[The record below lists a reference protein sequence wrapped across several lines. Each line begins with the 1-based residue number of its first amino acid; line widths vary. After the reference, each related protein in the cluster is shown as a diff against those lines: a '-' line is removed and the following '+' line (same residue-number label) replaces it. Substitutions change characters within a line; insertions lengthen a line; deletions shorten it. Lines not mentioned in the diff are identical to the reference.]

1 MISVIESARVYVESI
16 IDENQQSGLE
26 YHNSEHT
33 KSVVRVALEIANS
46 EKEFSYRSKE
56 NLELA
61 ALFHDVA
68 YFKGRK
74 NHEENGVEMAHVFL
88 KDYDVDQ
95 EQLQDIERIIL
106 ATKLPHSPTDLVEQ
120 IIQDADMSHLGR
132 SDYLETTFIT
142 LKKEMMGDS
151 DGSDKMNWIEI
162 CISFLETHDYQTKY
176 AIEHFRPIKK
186 QNLIKLYKMKEEE
199 QNIPEIPVE
208 IIDNEVP
215 VKAKKKSKKKNRK
228 SDLPEKGVETMFRVA
243 LRNHLNLSKIADN
256 KANTLISV
264 NAIII
269 SIVLST
275 LFPKMDN
282 NPYLIYPGL
291 TIIIF
296 SIITILISIL
306 STIPKTSH
314 GVLSREEVL
323 NKEGNLIFFGN
334 FHKMPLDDYE
344 WSIGELMKDRDYLYK
359 SLTRDLYFL
368 GKVLNRKY
376 MLLRY
381 SYYIFMIGLIASI
394 VMFSVSVSPMT

>member
-1 MISVIESARVYVESI
+1 
-16 IDENQQSGLE
+16 
-26 YHNSEHT
+26 
-33 KSVVRVALEIANS
+33 
-46 EKEFSYRSKE
+46 
-56 NLELA
+56 
-61 ALFHDVA
+61 
-68 YFKGRK
+68 
-74 NHEENGVEMAHVFL
+74 
-88 KDYDVDQ
+88 
-95 EQLQDIERIIL
+95 
-106 ATKLPHSPTDLVEQ
+106 
-120 IIQDADMSHLGR
+120 
-132 SDYLETTFIT
+132 
-142 LKKEMMGDS
+142 MGDS

-208 IIDNEVP
+208 IIDNELP
-215 VKAKKKSKKKNRK
+215 VKEKKKSKKKNPK

>member
-1 MISVIESARVYVESI
+1 MRSAIENARVYVEEFI
-16 IDENQQSGLE
+16 NKNHDNKFE
-26 YHNSEHT
+26 YHNFKHT
-33 KSVVRVALEIANS
+33 IAVVKAVLEIADS
-46 EKEFSYRSKE
+46 EKDLSSSSKE

-61 ALFHDVA
+61 ALFHDAA

-74 NHEENGVEMAHVFL
+74 SHEENGVEMARTFL
-88 KDYDVDQ
+88 KAYEVSE
-95 EQLQDIERIIL
+95 EQLQEIERIIL
-106 ATKLPHSPTDLVEQ
+106 ATKMPHSATSLVEK
-120 IIQDADMSHLGR
+120 IIQDADMSHLGKA
-132 SDYLETTFIT
+132 DYIETTFVS
-142 LKKEMMGDS
+142 LENEMKEYYEGFNE
-151 DGSDKMNWIEI
+151 MNWIDM
-162 CISFLETHDYQTKY
+162 CISFLEMHEYQTQY
-176 AIEHFRPIKK
+176 AIEHYDPIKE
-186 QNLIKLYKMKEEE
+186 QNLLKLKKMKEEE
-199 QNIPEIPVE
+199 QNIP
-208 IIDNEVP
+208 
-215 VKAKKKSKKKNRK
+215 AKKTINEGPTKVAKRPKKKKPK

-243 LRNHLNLSKIADN
+243 LRNHLNLSRIADN

-314 GVLSREEVL
+314 GALSREEVL

-334 FHKMPLDDYE
+334 FHKMSLDDYE
-344 WSIGELMKDRDYLYK
+344 WSIGELMKDKDYLYK

-381 SYYIFMIGLIASI
+381 SYYIFMIGLITSI
-394 VMFSVSVSPMT
+394 IMFSVSVSPMT

>member
-1 MISVIESARVYVESI
+1 MRKRSSVIEKARVYVEEF
-16 IDENQQSGLE
+16 IDANHDSRFE
-26 YHNSEHT
+26 YHNSAHT
-33 KSVVRVALEIANS
+33 NTVAEVALLIAES
-46 EKEFSYRSKE
+46 EEDITNRSKE
-56 NLELA
+56 NLILA
-61 ALFHDVA
+61 ALFHDAA
-68 YFKGRK
+68 YYKGRK
-74 NHEENGVEMAHVFL
+74 DHEQNGVKMAQEFL
-88 KDYDVDQ
+88 KDFDVS
-95 EQLQDIERIIL
+95 EAQLQEIERLIL
-106 ATKLPHSPTDLVEQ
+106 ATKIPHMASDLLER
-120 IIQDADMSHLGR
+120 IIQDADMSHLG
-132 SDYLETTFIT
+132 SEDYMESTFKT
-142 LKKEMMGDS
+142 LKNEMMNNS
-151 DGSDKMNWIEI
+151 EAPDGMDWLDL
-162 CISFLETHDYQTKY
+162 CIKFLEYHEYQTAY
-176 AIEHFRPIKK
+176 AKEHFGEIKK
-186 QNLIKLYKMKEEE
+186 QNLIKLYKMKEED
-199 QNIPEIPVE
+199 QTVSVE
-208 IIDNEVP
+208 LSETKEATKASK
-215 VKAKKKSKKKNRK
+215 KAKKKAKA
-228 SDLPEKGVETMFRVA
+228 DLPEKGVETMFRVA
-243 LRNHLNLSKIADN
+243 LRNHLNLSIIADN

-334 FHKMPLDDYE
+334 FHKMPLEDYE
-344 WSIGELMKDRDYLYK
+344 WSIGELMKDKEYLYK

-381 SYYIFMIGLIASI
+381 SYYIFMIGLITSI
-394 VMFSVSVSPMT
+394 IMFSISLSSVV

>member
-1 MISVIESARVYVESI
+1 
-16 IDENQQSGLE
+16 
-26 YHNSEHT
+26 
-33 KSVVRVALEIANS
+33 
-46 EKEFSYRSKE
+46 
-56 NLELA
+56 
-61 ALFHDVA
+61 
-68 YFKGRK
+68 
-74 NHEENGVEMAHVFL
+74 
-88 KDYDVDQ
+88 
-95 EQLQDIERIIL
+95 
-106 ATKLPHSPTDLVEQ
+106 
-120 IIQDADMSHLGR
+120 
-132 SDYLETTFIT
+132 
-142 LKKEMMGDS
+142 
-151 DGSDKMNWIEI
+151 
-162 CISFLETHDYQTKY
+162 
-176 AIEHFRPIKK
+176 
-186 QNLIKLYKMKEEE
+186 
-199 QNIPEIPVE
+199 
-208 IIDNEVP
+208 
-215 VKAKKKSKKKNRK
+215 
-228 SDLPEKGVETMFRVA
+228 MFRVA